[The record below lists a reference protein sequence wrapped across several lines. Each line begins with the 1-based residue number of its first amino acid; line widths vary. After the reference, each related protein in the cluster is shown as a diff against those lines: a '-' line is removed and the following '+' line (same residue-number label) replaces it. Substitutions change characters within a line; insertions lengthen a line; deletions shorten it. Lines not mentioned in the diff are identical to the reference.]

1 MPKRKAD
8 VRIGY
13 RAAEE
18 ALRLSDY
25 SVAHAAVL
33 LGGLMILGLTPGHSR
48 LFLLLSV
55 VLLPIQIPNLFTL
68 HSAALQTEMGFP
80 SSYHKHTHDLGYDS

>member
-18 ALRLSDY
+18 ALRLSDC
-25 SVAHAAVL
+25 SVAHAVVL
-33 LGGLMILGLTPGHSR
+33 LGGERKLVYAWADGCAPTAIFMQR
-48 LFLLLSV
+48 LY
-55 VLLPIQIPNLFTL
+55 
-68 HSAALQTEMGFP
+68 EMGA
-80 SSYHKHTHDLGYDS
+80 DVGYILTGRMRGGYRAV

>member
-1 MPKRKAD
+1 MSKRKAD

-18 ALRLSDY
+18 ALKLSGY

-33 LGGLMILGLTPGHSR
+33 LGGERKLVYSWAEGNAPTAIFMQRLLELGADVTYILSGRRALT
-48 LFLLLSV
+48 V
-55 VLLPIQIPNLFTL
+55 
-68 HSAALQTEMGFP
+68 
-80 SSYHKHTHDLGYDS
+80 

>member
-1 MPKRKAD
+1 MSKRKAD

-25 SVAHAAVL
+25 SA
-33 LGGLMILGLTPGHSR
+33 T
-48 LFLLLSV
+48 
-55 VLLPIQIPNLFTL
+55 N
-68 HSAALQTEMGFP
+68 AALLIGC
-80 SSYHKHTHDLGYDS
+80 SHKLVYSWAEGNAPTAIFMQRLLKLGADVTYILSGRRALVV

>member
-18 ALRLSDY
+18 ALRLSGF
-25 SVAHAAVL
+25 SVSHAATL
-33 LGGLMILGLTPGHSR
+33 LGGDRKLVYTWADGCAPTAIFMQR
-48 LFLLLSV
+48 LL
-55 VLLPIQIPNLFTL
+55 
-68 HSAALQTEMGFP
+68 EMGADVTYIL
-80 SSYHKHTHDLGYDS
+80 SGRRTLAA

>member
-33 LGGLMILGLTPGHSR
+33 LGGERKLVYTWADGCAPTAIFMQR
-48 LFLLLSV
+48 LY
-55 VLLPIQIPNLFTL
+55 
-68 HSAALQTEMGFP
+68 EMGTDIP
-80 SSYHKHTHDLGYDS
+80 YILSGRRTLAT